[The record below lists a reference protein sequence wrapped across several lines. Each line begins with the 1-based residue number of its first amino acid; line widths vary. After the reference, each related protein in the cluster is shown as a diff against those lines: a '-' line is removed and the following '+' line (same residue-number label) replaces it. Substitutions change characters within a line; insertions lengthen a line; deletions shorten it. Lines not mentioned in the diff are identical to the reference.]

1 MSFDPYLDAVA
12 LARAYQNKEASVR
25 ETVEALLARIDK
37 HDPKLGA
44 FQALY
49 ADEARAAAEAAD
61 RAMENGHRVG
71 PFHGIPFAL
80 KDIIDV
86 EGRIT
91 TGGSAAMA
99 DRVSPSTGTIA
110 RRLLSAG
117 GILVGKTKTVEVA
130 MGGWGTNQRMGT
142 PWNPWDLET
151 HRTPGGSSSGS
162 GVAIAAGLVTCAVG
176 TDTGGSVRGPSAW
189 NGIVG
194 LKVTEGFLPT
204 DGIIPYSHTLDTP
217 GPMVRSVRDAAFM
230 FDVMAGHEAYE
241 LEAHLADPGALST
254 SPSMGIKGFRLGTL
268 TDRDRELL
276 DEDILALYDAA
287 LVQLRSLG
295 AEIVPF
301 EPPID
306 YDAMAEA
313 NGFVFSAEG
322 FTHHGKMMEDLDSP
336 VDEDVRPR
344 VLQGRDIAA
353 HEYIGAMLKRQEHIA
368 LFLEH
373 LRGLAGV
380 VTPTIRTAAIPISDA
395 DQKSTP
401 AFLTR
406 PFNYLAMCAL
416 SIPMG
421 LTPGGLPGGLQIVAR
436 GGDEA
441 TALRIGA
448 AYERAHGGI
457 GHPDL

>member
-1 MSFDPYLDAVA
+1 MSFDPYIDAVA
-12 LARAYQNKEASVR
+12 LARSYQNREANVR
-25 ETVEALLARIDK
+25 ETVEALLARINKYDS
-37 HDPKLGA
+37 KLGA

-49 ADEARAAAEAAD
+49 AEEALAAAEAAD

-99 DRVSPSTGTIA
+99 DRISPSTGTIA

-117 GILVGKTKTVEVA
+117 GILVGKTKTVEFA

-162 GVAIAAGLVTCAVG
+162 GVAVAAGLVTCAVG
-176 TDTGGSVRGPSAW
+176 TDTGGSVRGPSSW

-194 LKVTEGFLPT
+194 LKVTEGYLPT
-204 DGIIPYSHTLDTP
+204 DGIITYSHTLDTP

-230 FDVMAGHEAYE
+230 FDVMAGRESQE
-241 LEAHLADPGALST
+241 LEIHISAPRVPRTSSDMGINGLRLGAL
-254 SPSMGIKGFRLGTL
+254 
-268 TDRDRELL
+268 TDHDRELL
-276 DEDILALYDAA
+276 DKDILALYDAA
-287 LVQLRSLG
+287 LEQLQSLG

-306 YDAMAEA
+306 YDSMAEA

-322 FTHHGKMMEDLDSP
+322 FTHHGKIMEDPGSP

-344 VLQGRDIAA
+344 VLQGRNIAA
-353 HEYIGAMLKRQEHIA
+353 HEYIGAILKRKEHIA
-368 LFLEH
+368 LFLER
-373 LRGLAGV
+373 LQSLAGV

-416 SIPMG
+416 SVPMG

-436 GGDEA
+436 GGDE
-441 TALRIGA
+441 TMALRIGA
-448 AYERAHGGI
+448 AYERAQGGI

>member
-1 MSFDPYLDAVA
+1 MAFDPYSDTVA
-12 LARAYQNKEASVR
+12 LARAYRTGEI
-25 ETVEALLARIDK
+25 TVSEVVDALLDRIET

-49 ADEARAAAEAAD
+49 ADEARDTAGAVDGAV
-61 RAMENGHRVG
+61 RSGHTVG

-99 DRVSPSTGTIA
+99 DRVSLRTGTVA

-142 PWNPWDLET
+142 PWNPWDLEI

-162 GVAIAAGLVTCAVG
+162 GVAVGAGLVPCAVG
-176 TDTGGSVRGPSAW
+176 TDTGGSVRTPAAW

-230 FDVMAGHEAYE
+230 FDVMAGRESHE
-241 LEAHLADPGALST
+241 LETHLGDVGASASIRGLRFGAL
-254 SPSMGIKGFRLGTL
+254 
-268 TDRDRELL
+268 TDKDREPV
-276 DEDILALYDAA
+276 DADILALYDAA
-287 LVQLRSLG
+287 LDRLGSLG
-295 AEIVPF
+295 AEIVAF
-301 EPPID
+301 DPPVS
-306 YDAMAEA
+306 YETMAEA
-313 NGFVFSAEG
+313 NGFVFAAEG
-322 FTHHGKMMEDLDSP
+322 YTHHGKLMEDPDAP

-344 VLQGRDIAA
+344 ILRGREIAA
-353 HEYIGAMLKRQEHIA
+353 HEYIAAMLKRREHIA
-368 LFLEH
+368 QVLAAMQ
-373 LRGLAGV
+373 GLAALV
-380 VTPTIRTAAIPISDA
+380 MPTLRSGAVPIVDA
-395 DQKSTP
+395 DQNDTP
-401 AFLTR
+401 AHLTR

-416 SIPMG
+416 SVPMG
-421 LTPGGLPGGLQIVAR
+421 LTPAGLPGGLQIVAR
-436 GGDEA
+436 GGGEA
-441 TALRIGA
+441 MALRIGA
-448 AYERAHGGI
+448 AFEKSRGPFDY
-457 GHPDL
+457 PCL